1 MSKNI
6 STIKCINY
14 RHLEIY
20 HHSSSQIHCDPGVT
34 FISSKTEGQK
44 EATCPRPVAVTPSS
58 VTRYLSCSQ
67 PLVEFRWHQV
77 CPLLLCL
84 FLFLNHKS
92 FLLKLCDVNSQPHQ
106 RRTAPHLLALWQECN
121 HVFLEMP
128 PLQLQGEKYNM
139 LKTQLRLIFKLLTTF
154 PPQKHKNI
162 TSWSPGHLLFC
173 LSVSSPAKNTYSF
186 KLDQFCYYYQLLQI
200 KASLEHLIKH
210 PCAS

>member
-1 MSKNI
+1 MSKSI
-6 STIKCINY
+6 PTIKCINY

-128 PLQLQGEKYNM
+128 PLQLQGEKHNM
-139 LKTQLRLIFKLLTTF
+139 LKTQLRLIFKLLTTWWMACF
-154 PPQKHKNI
+154 FFSSTETQKHHIMN
-162 TSWSPGHLLFC
+162 SWASII
-173 LSVSSPAKNTYSF
+173 LSQCFLTCKEHI
-186 KLDQFCYYYQLLQI
+186 QL
-200 KASLEHLIKH
+200 
-210 PCAS
+210 